1 MRWPLTMKTIL
12 SMRSG
17 LPSCADGLIFRARL
31 RNWGMG
37 MAKAFVAKSTV
48 TAHTRP
54 DGPDSAQHSQWF
66 PLPRRDT
73 FALSRHDRCLLLSGQ
88 AEAAI
93 ND

>member
-1 MRWPLTMKTIL
+1 LDQRRSATL
-12 SMRSG
+12 S
-17 LPSCADGLIFRARL
+17 L
-31 RNWGMG
+31 GMG